1 MLQNRRLQDIA
12 ILMFKVKQKLC
23 PTIICELFHT
33 HCSPCNLRV
42 AEFAIPRF
50 RTKKYSKH
58 SALVRFWHV
67 SEILVDLSLNVFIK
81 KGSNKINEC
90 AQLCFHYIFV
100 SHETRLEH
108 LETSTSQAKIDFSN
122 PAPCRYFSFHPA
134 QGGWKFHP
142 NFAGLVSS
150 YSSLPPPD
158 RQIRAFTILIMYTH
172 YAENHNCLMHI

>member
-12 ILMFKVKQKLC
+12 ILMFKVKKKLC

-42 AEFAIPRF
+42 AEFSVPRF

-58 SALVRFWHV
+58 SAWVRSWHV

-90 AQLCFHYIFV
+90 ALLCFHYIFV

-108 LETSTSQAKIDFSN
+108 LGTSTSQAKVAFPI
-122 PAPCRYFSFHPA
+122 
-134 QGGWKFHP
+134 
-142 NFAGLVSS
+142 
-150 YSSLPPPD
+150 PPPAAIFHSIPHRGD
-158 RQIRAFTILIMYTH
+158 
-172 YAENHNCLMHI
+172 ENFIPISPG

>member
-42 AEFAIPRF
+42 AEFSVPRF

-58 SALVRFWHV
+58 SAWVRSWHV

-81 KGSNKINEC
+81 KGSNKING
-90 AQLCFHYIFV
+90 
-100 SHETRLEH
+100 
-108 LETSTSQAKIDFSN
+108 TSTSQAKIDFSN
-122 PAPCRYFSFHPA
+122 PASRRYFSFHPA